1 MNENQSSILIY
12 LNNNMNINSK
22 DDINNLNINDSKNKK
37 IIESDKIP
45 CEDIDKEAEELYDN
59 LGYNKNNNK
68 KKRLDSIDSPINAQ
82 FKFSIDMPNVP
93 KQRLHEYLNDDL
105 LNALEISP
113 NIPKINDDIQNMKI
127 NESNKTDNIIN
138 DPNSL
143 FGFSLYPPNNDNN
156 FESQNNYDIISDIS
170 NNNNDNINE
179 NINNRDVNNKSN
191 INYINNNLIANI
203 NFDDTPVYIPLK
215 MRNTDQKQIN
225 DIKKNKMNIKS
236 KKNDAKKRQI
246 NKFDKKSNNKEGKI
260 KRNFEVR
267 IGDWT
272 CSKCSNLNFSFRN
285 KCNRCGLPKE
295 ILKQQNS
302 EIKEINNQ
310 KINYETMD
318 YINQN
323 LIYVNDKEMNICNK

>member
-1 MNENQSSILIY
+1 M
-12 LNNNMNINSK
+12 
-22 DDINNLNINDSKNKK
+22 
-37 IIESDKIP
+37 IP
-45 CEDIDKEAEELYDN
+45 YEDIHKEAEELYDN

-156 FESQNNYDIISDIS
+156 FESQNNYDIISDVS
-170 NNNNDNINE
+170 NNNNDNTNE

-191 INYINNNLIANI
+191 INYIN
-203 NFDDTPVYIPLK
+203 F
-215 MRNTDQKQIN
+215 
-225 DIKKNKMNIKS
+225 
-236 KKNDAKKRQI
+236 
-246 NKFDKKSNNKEGKI
+246 
-260 KRNFEVR
+260 
-267 IGDWT
+267 
-272 CSKCSNLNFSFRN
+272 
-285 KCNRCGLPKE
+285 
-295 ILKQQNS
+295 
-302 EIKEINNQ
+302 
-310 KINYETMD
+310 
-318 YINQN
+318 
-323 LIYVNDKEMNICNK
+323 